1 MRFQAAELFAAG
13 WLGQLEGYPVGCE
26 VWRGTSL
33 LLAFKVSGKVVNKWV
48 GSSPAAVRGAVE
60 GRRRH
65 IKYLALLAAADSVKA
80 ARVDLENKL
89 YLLTKQASDCV
100 TCSIK
105 SVEQVTH

>member
-1 MRFQAAELFAAG
+1 MYTLDWYIQTLLEEEKNLRFQAAELFAAG

-65 IKYLALLAAADSVKA
+65 I
-80 ARVDLENKL
+80 
-89 YLLTKQASDCV
+89 
-100 TCSIK
+100 
-105 SVEQVTH
+105 